1 VGRYTFSKAIDGS
14 VATTVLPVVKV
25 VLKGMKALPLMS

>member
-1 VGRYTFSKAIDGS
+1 MDGS

-25 VLKGMKALPLMS
+25 VLKGMNAFPWVSCTASVTTKV